1 MDWHCQLFPHQPHVH
16 AQPLIVLINGGTS
29 GPAELFAI
37 TLQHHSRAKI
47 IGEPS
52 AGYSTDYRYE
62 QLSGALVLKLAD
74 AELLSPDQSSWSG
87 QGVQPDVHLRSKGLQ
102 PMPSL
107 NSSVFSS
114 SSTNM
119 QDVQLNKALQLIS
132 SP

>member
-1 MDWHCQLFPHQPHVH
+1 M
-16 AQPLIVLINGGTS
+16 
-29 GPAELFAI
+29 AEPVVRQSSFAI

-47 IGEPS
+47 LGETS

-62 QLSGALVLKLAD
+62 QLSETLVLKLAD
-74 AELLSPDQSSWSG
+74 AELLAPDQSSWSG

-107 NSSVFSS
+107 NSSVFSNS
-114 SSTNM
+114 GTNM

-132 SP
+132 ALAFGAWSLPQQRHCLSMSIA